1 MNFLDSAQLHLNSVD
16 KNSSIII
23 NIYQQ
28 LAKQLNFKGI
38 KLSPQ
43 KKTNY
48 TILKENIKSMKIVF
62 FGYEK
67 NPFCIYTSEQ
77 NFEKYVG
84 VLLILSVENFHC

>member
-1 MNFLDSAQLHLNSVD
+1 MNFLDSAQLHLNSID

-43 KKTNY
+43 KKQIIQY
-48 TILKENIKSMKIVF
+48 
-62 FGYEK
+62 
-67 NPFCIYTSEQ
+67 
-77 NFEKYVG
+77 
-84 VLLILSVENFHC
+84 